1 MIKLGK
7 EEVFLK
13 PIGLVFKDNQDT
25 NIRLPKVAIGVFSK
39 LIFKNIIEKFK
50 CKEVGMIRNVNFEK
64 NVYILNYKNQL
75 FTFFMAGVGG
85 PSISRDIEDLHV
97 QGVEKIIIFGNCG
110 VLDSS
115 IEDCSII
122 IPNLAYREEGTSY
135 HYIEESD
142 AIEINPKYKKY
153 FIKILKKYN
162 YSYTIGPTWSTD
174 AFYRETKDKI
184 EYFKKLDVKS
194 VEMEASTIAAVCK
207 YLGIDYFTFYYAGDN
222 LDSVEWEERSLY
234 ELSNIDKKKNV
245 TVLALELALK
255 INN

>member
-1 MIKLGK
+1 MIILGK
-7 EEVFLK
+7 GEVFLK
-13 PIGLVFKDNQDT
+13 PIGLTFKDGQDN

-39 LIFKNIIEKFK
+39 VLFNEIINKFD
-50 CKEVGMIRNVNFEK
+50 CKEIGMIRNVNFEK
-64 NVYILNYKNQL
+64 KVYILNYKNQL

-97 QGVEKIIIFGNCG
+97 QGVEKIVIFGNCG
-110 VLDSS
+110 VLDST
-115 IEDCSII
+115 IKNCTII

-142 AIEINPKYKKY
+142 TIEINPKYKNE
-153 FIKILKKYN
+153 FIEILNNNN
-162 YSYTIGPTWSTD
+162 YEYTIGSTWSTD

-184 EYFKKLDVKS
+184 EYFKKLNVKS

-222 LDSVEWEERSLY
+222 LDSVKWEERSLY
-234 ELSNIDKKKNV
+234 EMTDLDTKKM
-245 TVLALELALK
+245 LQF
-255 INN
+255 